1 MKKALKWTG
10 IVFGVLFLFLLVAP
24 FLFKGKIESAIKQ
37 AANDNL
43 NARVN
48 WSDVSLSLI
57 RNFPNLRV
65 SVEGLTVDNTV
76 APFDSVRLANI
87 GSLDVVVDIKSL
99 FGDEIVVKRFGLVDP
114 VLDIRFAEDGSSN
127 IDIAKEDT
135 TAIEE
140 APAA

>member
-1 MKKALKWTG
+1 MKKAFKWTG
-10 IVFGVLFLFLLVAP
+10 IVLGVIFLFLLVAP

-65 SVEGLTVDNTV
+65 SVEG
-76 APFDSVRLANI
+76 
-87 GSLDVVVDIKSL
+87 
-99 FGDEIVVKRFGLVDP
+99 
-114 VLDIRFAEDGSSN
+114 
-127 IDIAKEDT
+127 
-135 TAIEE
+135 
-140 APAA
+140 